1 MAKPLYRRVLL
12 KASGEALMGEQHFGI
27 DVSVVDRIAS
37 DIAEARALGVEVGV
51 VIGGGNIFRGV
62 AVASKGGDRVTGDH
76 MGMLATVI
84 NSLALR
90 TSLVKIGVDAVVL
103 SAIAMPELCESF
115 SQRQA
120 TAYMNAGK
128 VVIFAGGTGNPFF
141 TTDSAAALRAAEIG
155 ADALFKG
162 TQVDGVYSAD
172 PKKDP
177 TAVRYS
183 HISHAEVIRNGLAIM
198 DTAAIALAR
207 ENNIPIIVYSIHEKG
222 GFGEI
227 LERRRPLHDR
237 RRLIGGTWCGKS
249 GSRSESDD
257 RRGKFQRHPNAAWTE
272 RSRRSRPILLRCA
285 PAAPRP
291 ICSIRSRCRPMAAR
305 CRSHQVATVSVPEP
319 RMISVSVW
327 DKSMVGAVDRA
338 IRESNLGFNP
348 IMDGTTLRIPLP
360 ELNEQRRK
368 ELVKIAHN
376 YAENA
381 KVAVRHVRRDG
392 MEHLKKAEKDGDISE
407 DEHRKQ
413 SGSRAENDRRDDL
426 HDRQPAF
433 RQGSR
438 DHAGLKRP
446 SGEEAEGKK

>member
-1 MAKPLYRRVLL
+1 MPAQPLYRRVLL
-12 KASGEALMGEQHFGI
+12 KASGEALMGEQGFGI

-37 DIAEARALGVEVGV
+37 DIAEARSLGVEVGV

-90 TSLVKIGVDAVVL
+90 TSLIKIGVDAVVL

-162 TQVDGVYSAD
+162 TQVDGVYTAD

-177 TAVRYS
+177 TAERLERLS
-183 HISHAEVIRNGLAIM
+183 HHEVLQKGLAIM

-222 GFGEI
+222 GFGAI
-227 LERRRPLHDR
+227 LKGE
-237 RRLIGGTWCGKS
+237 G
-249 GSRSESDD
+249 
-257 RRGKFQRHPNAAWTE
+257 
-272 RSRRSRPILLRCA
+272 RCT
-285 PAAPRP
+285 
-291 ICSIRSRCRPMAAR
+291 I
-305 CRSHQVATVSVPEP
+305 VA
-319 RMISVSVW
+319 
-327 DKSMVGAVDRA
+327 DA
-338 IRESNLGFNP
+338 
-348 IMDGTTLRIPLP
+348 
-360 ELNEQRRK
+360 
-368 ELVKIAHN
+368 
-376 YAENA
+376 
-381 KVAVRHVRRDG
+381 
-392 MEHLKKAEKDGDISE
+392 
-407 DEHRKQ
+407 
-413 SGSRAENDRRDDL
+413 
-426 HDRQPAF
+426 
-433 RQGSR
+433 
-438 DHAGLKRP
+438 
-446 SGEEAEGKK
+446 